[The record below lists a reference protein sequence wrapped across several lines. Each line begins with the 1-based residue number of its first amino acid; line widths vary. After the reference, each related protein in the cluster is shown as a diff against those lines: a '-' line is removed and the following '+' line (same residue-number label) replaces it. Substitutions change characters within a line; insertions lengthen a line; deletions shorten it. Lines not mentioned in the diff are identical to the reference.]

1 MDHRI
6 HGDHLCRP
14 CLHQLVSV
22 VRVLTLGAGTV
33 GHWIA
38 DMLCRRRHDV
48 TIVDS
53 DADRV
58 REINSELDVR
68 AIEGNAAQ
76 STILFQAD
84 VCSADIC
91 LAVTGDD
98 EANVVA
104 ASMAKALGAR
114 RSIARVYAPAYR
126 DSSTFDYQSHFGIDG
141 LLSLEQLSAFELA
154 RAIRNPD
161 AIPLEH
167 FARGHLEVYET
178 DVESKAAAVDQKLRD
193 LKMPGSVR
201 VGSIERDGEMW
212 LASGEDEFHVGDRV
226 SLIGVPGEVN
236 RSRRLFS
243 SSTKRSKRQSV
254 MIAGGGEIGFHIA
267 RALPATD
274 YRITLLEHDADRCE
288 HLAKLLPETTVVHAN
303 ANRRSVL
310 EDEGGGAVDYFVA
323 CTGIDESN
331 IMAGVEARELGAR
344 HVMAVVGR
352 PDYANV
358 VGKLGI
364 DYVVSERDVGA
375 RQILGFLNQGAVISR
390 SQLPNGKIGVYEL
403 EVVEGAR
410 VVGAMLAELPLAGR
424 CLIAAMQR
432 DSFVRMPTAED
443 RLKPGDIVVAL
454 IDQEHT
460 HDCLALFERG

>member
-1 MDHRI
+1 M
-6 HGDHLCRP
+6 
-14 CLHQLVSV
+14 
-22 VRVLTLGAGTV
+22 RVLTLGAGTV

-48 TIVDS
+48 TVIDI
-53 DADRV
+53 DPERV
-58 REINSELDVR
+58 RQINSELDVR
-68 AIEGNAAQ
+68 AIQGSASQ

-114 RSIARVYAPAYR
+114 RALARVYAPAFR
-126 DSSTFDYQSHFGIDG
+126 DASTFDYQSHFGIDA

-178 DVESKAAAVDQKLRD
+178 EVEAKSQATDQRLRD

-201 VGSIERDGEMW
+201 IGSIERDGDLW
-212 LASGEDEFHVGDRV
+212 LASGEDELQVGDRV
-226 SLIGVPGEVN
+226 SLIGMPSDVN
-236 RSRRLFS
+236 KSRALFAA
-243 SSTKRSKRQSV
+243 STKRSKRRSV
-254 MIAGGGEIGFHIA
+254 LIAGGGEIGFHIA
-267 RALPATD
+267 RALPSSD
-274 YRITLLEHDADRCE
+274 YRITLLEFDEDRCE
-288 HLAKLLPETTVVHAN
+288 QLAKLLPNCTVVHAN

-310 EDEGGGAVDYFVA
+310 EDEGGGSADYFVA
-323 CTGIDESN
+323 CTGSDESN
-331 IMAGVEARELGAR
+331 IMACVEARELGSR
-344 HVMAVVGR
+344 RVMAVVGR

-364 DYVVSERDVGA
+364 DHVVSERDVGA
-375 RQILGFLNQGAVISR
+375 RQILGFLNQGAVISQSR
-390 SQLPNGKIGVYEL
+390 LPNGKIAVYEL
-403 EVVEGAR
+403 EIVEGAR
-410 VVGAMLAELPLAGR
+410 VTEGTLADLPLAGR
-424 CLIAAMQR
+424 CLITAIQR
-432 DSFVRMPTAED
+432 DSYIRMPTASD
-443 RLKPGDIVVAL
+443 QLKPGDIVVAL
-454 IDQEHT
+454 VDQQHIT
-460 HDCLALFERG
+460 DCLALFNR